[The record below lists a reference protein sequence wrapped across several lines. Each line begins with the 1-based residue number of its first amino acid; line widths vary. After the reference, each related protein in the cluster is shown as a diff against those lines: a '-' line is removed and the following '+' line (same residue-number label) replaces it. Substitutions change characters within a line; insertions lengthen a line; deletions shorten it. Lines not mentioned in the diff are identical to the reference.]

1 LTIGSCVLYS
11 FNRRLRG
18 YCRCKLRGF
27 RAALS
32 VIVACA
38 TPLIA
43 CATITKGTTQL
54 VAIDTPGAPGT
65 TCTIQ
70 TKDGSQLVTTPGSVT
85 LSKGSAALPVSCTK
99 ECYLPG
105 SGVIASNTEA
115 MAAGN
120 VVFGGLIGLGVDAA
134 TGAMNKYADQVTVA
148 MIPDQSCRRGEPPA
162 RAQPHTSSR

>member
-1 LTIGSCVLYS
+1 VFSIRSTTDYADIVGLSRGQFVLRY
-11 FNRRLRG
+11 L
-18 YCRCKLRGF
+18 
-27 RAALS
+27 

-54 VAIDTPGAPGT
+54 AAIDTPGAPGA

-70 TKDGSQLVTTPGSVT
+70 TKDGPQLVTTPGSVT

-115 MAAGN
+115 TAAGN

-148 MIPDQSCRRGEPPA
+148 MIQDQSCRRGEPPP
-162 RAQPHTSSR
+162 RPQPHTSSR

>member
-1 LTIGSCVLYS
+1 VFSIRSTTDYADIVGLSREQFVLRY
-11 FNRRLRG
+11 L
-18 YCRCKLRGF
+18 
-27 RAALS
+27 

-54 VAIDTPGAPGT
+54 VAIDTPGAPGA

-70 TKDGSQLVTTPGSVT
+70 TKDGPQLVTTPGSVT
-85 LSKGSAALPVSCTK
+85 LSKGSAALPV
-99 ECYLPG
+99 YLPG

-115 MAAGN
+115 TAAGN

-148 MIPDQSCRRGEPPA
+148 MIQDQSCRRGAPPP
-162 RAQPHTSSR
+162 RPQPHTSSR

>member
-1 LTIGSCVLYS
+1 VLRY
-11 FNRRLRG
+11 L
-18 YCRCKLRGF
+18 
-27 RAALS
+27 

-54 VAIDTPGAPGT
+54 VAIDSPGAPGA

-70 TKDGSQLVTTPGSVT
+70 TKDGPQLVTTPGSVT
-85 LSKGSAALPVSCTK
+85 LSKGSAALPVSCTN
-99 ECYLPG
+99 CYLTG

-115 MAAGN
+115 LAAGN

-148 MIPDQSCRRGEPPA
+148 MIPDQSCRRGEPPP
-162 RAQPHTSSR
+162 RASPHTSSR

>member
-1 LTIGSCVLYS
+1 MGRFL
-11 FNRRLRG
+11 
-18 YCRCKLRGF
+18 
-27 RAALS
+27 

-38 TPLIA
+38 LALVA
-43 CATITKGTTQL
+43 CATITKGTTQV
-54 VAIDTPGAPGT
+54 VAIDTPGTPGA

-70 TKDGSQLVTTPGSVT
+70 TQNGPQLVTTPGSVT
-85 LSKGSAALPVSCTK
+85 LTKGSAALPISCTK
-99 ECYLPG
+99 ECYLPD

-148 MIPDQSCRRGEPPA
+148 MIPDQSCHRGEPPPSA
-162 RAQPHTSSR
+162 RPHTSSR

>member
-1 LTIGSCVLYS
+1 VFSIRSTTDYADIVGLSREQFVLRY
-11 FNRRLRG
+11 L
-18 YCRCKLRGF
+18 
-27 RAALS
+27 

-54 VAIDTPGAPGT
+54 VAIDTPGAPGA

-70 TKDGSQLVTTPGSVT
+70 TKDGPQLVTTPGSVT
-85 LSKGSAALPVSCTK
+85 LSKGSAALPV
-99 ECYLPG
+99 YLPG

-115 MAAGN
+115 TAAGN

-148 MIPDQSCRRGEPPA
+148 MIQDQSCRRGEPPP
-162 RAQPHTSSR
+162 RPQPHTSSR

>member
-1 LTIGSCVLYS
+1 VLRY
-11 FNRRLRG
+11 L
-18 YCRCKLRGF
+18 
-27 RAALS
+27 

-54 VAIDTPGAPGT
+54 VAIDTPGAPGA

-70 TKDGSQLVTTPGSVT
+70 TKDGPQLVTTPGSVT
-85 LSKGSAALPVSCTK
+85 LSKGSAALPV
-99 ECYLPG
+99 YLPG

-115 MAAGN
+115 TAAGN

-148 MIPDQSCRRGEPPA
+148 MIQDQSCRRGEPPP
-162 RAQPHTSSR
+162 RPQPHTSSR